1 MSLHDGSIDD
11 GLNVVLS
18 ISRIDDPLPFGV
30 LLDVVL
36 REELE
41 THVWCHRLKTKKGI
55 QKLLLSSTVVMQ
67 TYSCNC
73 TTKLAS
79 CVEKTEKRINKNKK
93 YGHRSHPATFKVD
106 APMGPIWKSYVTSFS
121 SCVHKVWCPCHPP
134 SRVMTI
140 PYQPNS
146 LLELRGNKRRLQHSA
161 KLINPLLLIT
171 EQINS

>member
-1 MSLHDGSIDD
+1 MTRCLLVFCLTSFCAKSSKRMSDATDWKPKRGYKSYCL
-11 GLNVVLS
+11 VLQ
-18 ISRIDDPLPFGV
+18 L
-30 LLDVVL
+30 
-36 REELE
+36 
-41 THVWCHRLKTKKGI
+41 WCKHTAA
-55 QKLLLSSTVVMQ
+55 MQ

-93 YGHRSHPATFKVD
+93 YGHRSHPAAFKVD

-140 PYQPNS
+140 PYQPIS
-146 LLELRGNKRRLQHSA
+146 LLELRGKKSRLQHSA

-171 EQINS
+171 EQIKVKD